1 MKKMFGRLMSGDSMF
16 QNRFTAEGSDGTVAF
31 ASSFPGAIKALDI
44 SNGHSMI
51 VQKSAFLASEEG
63 VELSMYFQKKL
74 GKGIFGGE
82 GFIMQKLSGN
92 GTAFVEID
100 GHAVEYDLNAGQE
113 ILISTGYLAAMEES
127 CTMDIVAVKGV
138 KNMPNIKSA
147 KKRVKVNAKKAAA
160 NKAANSAL
168 KTAIKKANVAIE
180 TNAADK
186 DVLVKDAVK
195 KIDKAAANN
204 LIHKN
209 CAARKK
215 SNLAK
220 KVNA

>member
-1 MKKMFGRLMSGDSMF
+1 
-16 QNRFTAEGSDGTVAF
+16 
-31 ASSFPGAIKALDI
+31 
-44 SNGHSMI
+44 MI
-51 VQKSAFLASEEG
+51 IC
-63 VELSMYFQKKL
+63 LSIRTQ
-74 GKGIFGGE
+74 
-82 GFIMQKLSGN
+82 GN
-92 GTAFVEID
+92 SIPVYTHHV
-100 GHAVEYDLNAGQE
+100 L
-113 ILISTGYLAAMEES
+113 
-127 CTMDIVAVKGV
+127 KGV

-160 NKAANSAL
+160 NKAANS
-168 KTAIKKANVAIE
+168 AIKKANVAIE